1 MIAGIAD
8 PILLTIR
15 PKPDEPALTTGQ
27 VSDLVRTAHAE
38 SFDLDADGTARFGF
52 DGERYDAASARGNL
66 EMAARMQLGSRWH
79 TRYEV
84 S

>member
-1 MIAGIAD
+1 
-8 PILLTIR
+8 
-15 PKPDEPALTTGQ
+15 
-27 VSDLVRTAHAE
+27 VRVAHAT
-38 SFDLDADGTARFGF
+38 SFDLDPDGTARFGF

-66 EMAARMQLGSRWH
+66 EMAARMELGSRWH